1 MKFLRI
7 RDMNPRKIEFW
18 EKKDTV
24 NSKLKPGK
32 AQKN

>member
-1 MKFLRI
+1 MKNLRN
-7 RDMNPRKIEFW
+7 RNMNPRKIEFW
-18 EKKDTV
+18 KKKDRV

>member
-7 RDMNPRKIEFW
+7 RDMNPIL
-18 EKKDTV
+18 EKKDRV